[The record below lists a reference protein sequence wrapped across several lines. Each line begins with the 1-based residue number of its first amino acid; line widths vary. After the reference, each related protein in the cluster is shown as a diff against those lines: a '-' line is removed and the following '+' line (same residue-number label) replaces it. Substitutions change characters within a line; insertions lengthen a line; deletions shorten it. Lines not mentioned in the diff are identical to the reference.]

1 MPIPLPN
8 DTRATLGP
16 DVRQCQNRSL
26 AFDRFLNPLAKGRA
40 RQTALQEVI
49 AKPPMTLKRDAWLRL
64 LLTDLR
70 FRSDELLLAQLQS
83 RLLLNLSSG
92 LLDNAG
98 LCLDRLSGIPFISG
112 SAAKACARRMA
123 IQRLAKTETAEAKS
137 GLLFRIALIFGWN
150 ERDWSDEP
158 SSDLAFACNHLWSTA
173 RTIAQQRLAGHLGVP
188 WPQLSR
194 FAGSVSF
201 LPAYPVRFSV
211 RNLPQAEPAE
221 AHDLVLDVLSD
232 HHPRYRRGELS
243 APLDVEEPAVTV
255 FPAVAPGHVFVFAVR
270 PTRRSMP
277 ELLDTARHW
286 LKLGLETFGLGARTA
301 AGYGWFKDVSD
312 VLRPHLDRM
321 AADFRRARSEEERQR
336 RAVVAVEVKR
346 RAEEQVRQSAPRHD
360 QFRKQYL
367 AMGDEPFAAVAKK
380 FETLSD
386 DERLGFV
393 QALKERRETAKRWA
407 KKKPEMFEPWQN
419 YAQSL
424 RPPIQLP

>member
-1 MPIPLPN
+1 MATALAN

-16 DVRQCQNRSL
+16 HAQQCQNRSL
-26 AFDRFLNPLAKGRA
+26 ALDRFLNPLAKGRA
-40 RQTALQEVI
+40 RQAALQEIV
-49 AKPPMTLKRDAWLRL
+49 AKPSMTFKRDAWLRV

-92 LLDNAG
+92 LLENAG
-98 LCLDRLSGIPFISG
+98 LCLDRLSGIPFVPG
-112 SAAKACARRMA
+112 SAVKACARRMA
-123 IQRLAKTETAEAKS
+123 VQRLAKTETAEAKS

-150 ERDWSDEP
+150 ERDWRDEP
-158 SSDLAFACNHLWSTA
+158 SCDLALACNHLWPAA
-173 RTIAQQRLAGHLGVP
+173 RTIAQQRLASHLGAS
-188 WPQLSR
+188 WAQLPR

-201 LPAYPVRFSV
+201 LPAYPIRFNA

-221 AHDLVLDVLSD
+221 GHDLVLEVLSD
-232 HHPRYRRGELS
+232 LHPRYRRGELG
-243 APLDVEEPAVTV
+243 APLDMEEPAVTV
-255 FPAVAPGHVFVFAVR
+255 FPAVAPGHVFVFAAR
-270 PTRRSMP
+270 PTHRCMP

-286 LKLGLETFGLGARTA
+286 LKLGLEMFGLGARTA

-321 AADFRRARSEEERQR
+321 AADLRRARIEEERQR
-336 RAVVAVEVKR
+336 RAVVAAEVR
-346 RAEEQVRQSAPRHD
+346 RRIEEQSRQSVPRHD
-360 QFRKQYL
+360 HFRQQYL

-407 KKKPEMFEPWQN
+407 KKKPEMFEPWRN